1 VQGDDQEPSLHSYIR
16 QIMDAPPKTPELT
29 AETIGNTTSSNGA
42 KKRRKKSKNSNGA
55 SYGASQTLEV
65 APPSPSVS
73 SNGVNGVMHDGST
86 SPKSSSSK
94 HLIQNIVCLFVGIII
109 GYFGHKLYPTESLDE
124 AKKGIFKTVMSKHRR
139 KHKEIAA
146 GNASS
151 DAPIS
156 AASEEI
162 DRSHPIRH
170 ILEGAS
176 VFYHVK
182 KQKQAF
188 KATKHAHK
196 DVSEIEVDWKKW
208 KFGMTDDYQ
217 LTSEQSNL
225 VKELEQRVVSKAAR
239 IRVCPDG
246 GDECAE
252 GEKQIASLSG
262 GTNMPGR
269 SFIER
274 VDSVPWGGN
283 DSDFTKWWPR
293 KDAKDPNKMVPGA
306 RMLAGYLKIM
316 KFNMFPKFPHKL
328 CEHGCDSEVSVLHTL
343 EWREKYRPWCVT
355 PKTIQYNKSG
365 FIYRRGNSRPG
376 PRKRLD
382 AEKAKDSESLSTSGH
397 ALLFYRP
404 GVTTVEDPSLY
415 GRVMLNA
422 IESAITDSLVR
433 NKGEIGRFNIIFDCK
448 GFGSKNAPSL
458 ANVKLLFRYLQDH
471 FPDRLGVLVV
481 ANLGGMAQMLMKMVL
496 PFVTEDVRAK
506 IHIIPND
513 EEGRREV
520 LLQFIEE
527 DKIPTWLGGKD
538 DYEFDA
544 NEYYK
549 NEKCVLKEDEISNF
563 LIDMPYHG

>member
-1 VQGDDQEPSLHSYIR
+1 
-16 QIMDAPPKTPELT
+16 MTDAPPRTPELT
-29 AETIGNTTSSNGA
+29 AEKHGSTSSNGA
-42 KKRRKKSKNSNGA
+42 KKRRKKSKSNNGNANWNTTNGA
-55 SYGASQTLEV
+55 DNNNEVVDAAPESSQTV
-65 APPSPSVS
+65 APSVP
-73 SNGVNGVMHDGST
+73 SNGVNGAMHAIST
-86 SPKSSSSK
+86 SPKSTSSK
-94 HLIQNIVCLFVGIII
+94 QFLQNIVCLIIGIII
-109 GYFGHKLYPTESLDE
+109 GYFGHELIHPSESLDDT
-124 AKKGIFKTVMSKHRR
+124 KIGIFKTVLSRHRR
-139 KHKEIAA
+139 KHKEIA
-146 GNASS
+146 S
-151 DAPIS
+151 DNNSPDALIS

-162 DRSHPIRH
+162 DRVHPIRH

-176 VFYHVK
+176 VFHHVK
-182 KQKQAF
+182 KQKQAI
-188 KATKHAHK
+188 KATTKTTHK
-196 DVSEIEVDWKKW
+196 DVAEIEVDWKKW
-208 KFGMTDDYQ
+208 KFGMTDDFQ

-225 VKELEQRVVSKAAR
+225 VKELEQRVVSKAAS

-246 GDECAE
+246 GEKECAE
-252 GEKQIASLSG
+252 GDKQIASLSG

-274 VDSVPWGGN
+274 VDSVAWGGN
-283 DSDFTKWWPR
+283 DSDSTKWWPR
-293 KDAKDPNKMVPGA
+293 KDAKDPNKLVPGG
-306 RMLAGYLKIM
+306 RLLAGYLKIM
-316 KFNMFPKFPHKL
+316 KWSLHAKYPHKL

-343 EWREKYRPWCVT
+343 EWREKYKPWCVT
-355 PKTIQYNKSG
+355 PKMIQYNKSG
-365 FIYRRGNSRPG
+365 FMYRRGNSRPG
-376 PRKRLD
+376 PRKRLE

-404 GVTTVEDPSLY
+404 GVTTVEDPDLY

-422 IESAITDSLVR
+422 IDSAVADSLVR

-506 IHIIPND
+506 IHVIPND
-513 EEGRREV
+513 EDGRREM
-520 LLQFIEE
+520 LLQFIDE
-527 DKIPTWLGGKD
+527 DKIPNWLGGND

-544 NEYYK
+544 KEYYK
-549 NEKCVLKEDEISNF
+549 DEKCVLSEDEISNF

>member
-1 VQGDDQEPSLHSYIR
+1 MEV
-16 QIMDAPPKTPELT
+16 PPRTPELT
-29 AETIGNTTSSNGA
+29 AEKIDNNTSSSNGA
-42 KKRRKKSKNSNGA
+42 KKKKRKKSKNGNGSSNGN
-55 SYGASQTLEV
+55 GATSKIVEA
-65 APPSPSVS
+65 APPSVS
-73 SNGVNGVMHDGST
+73 SNGVNGVMHAAST

-94 HLIQNIVCLFVGIII
+94 HLIQNVVCLVVGIII
-109 GYFGHKLYPTESLDE
+109 GYFGHELYPSEPLDE
-124 AKKGIFKTVMSKHRR
+124 ARKGIFKSVISKHRR
-139 KHKEIAA
+139 KHQEIAE
-146 GNASS
+146 GNISS
-151 DAPIS
+151 DTPIS

-162 DRSHPIRH
+162 DRLHPIRH

-182 KQKQAF
+182 KQKQAV
-188 KATKHAHK
+188 KATTKQHAHK
-196 DVSEIEVDWKKW
+196 DASEIEVDWKKW
-208 KFGMTDDYQ
+208 KFGMTDDFQ
-217 LTSEQSNL
+217 LTSEESNL
-225 VKELEQRVVSKAAR
+225 VKELEQRVVSKAAS

-246 GDECAE
+246 GDKCAE

-283 DSDFTKWWPR
+283 DSDFTMWWPR

-306 RMLAGYLKIM
+306 RLLAGYLKIM
-316 KFNMFPKFPHKL
+316 KYNLFPKFPHKL
-328 CEHGCDSEVSVLHTL
+328 CENGCDSEVAVLHTL
-343 EWREKYRPWCVT
+343 EWREKYKPWCVT

-376 PRKRLD
+376 PRKRLE
-382 AEKAKDSESLSTSGH
+382 AEKSKDSESLSTSGH

-404 GVTTVEDPSLY
+404 GVTTVEDPPLY

-433 NKGEIGRFNIIFDCK
+433 NRGEIGRFNIIFDCK

-520 LLQFIEE
+520 LLQFIDE

-544 NEYYK
+544 KEYYK